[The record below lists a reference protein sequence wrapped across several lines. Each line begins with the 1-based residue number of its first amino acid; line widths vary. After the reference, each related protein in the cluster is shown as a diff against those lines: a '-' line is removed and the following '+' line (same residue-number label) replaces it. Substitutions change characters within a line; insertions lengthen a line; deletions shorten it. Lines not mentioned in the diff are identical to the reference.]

1 MVHGLIQVTH
11 LLLNLDALVCVP
23 LVHRLDLLLRVFRIE
38 RLVNFVLRT
47 IRILN
52 LLLVLLERVAEV
64 VLLEVLFTVVG
75 FLLKHALI

>member
-1 MVHGLIQVTH
+1 M
-11 LLLNLDALVCVP
+11 LNLDALVCVP